1 MSHMPLRMP
10 PPLSK
15 VDDEI
20 EIGRTG
26 GTGDINLGPHA
37 LKPNPFMTCWVVKV
51 SAATFREPPLL
62 A

>member
-1 MSHMPLRMP
+1 MP

-51 SAATFREPPLL
+51 SAATFRVPPVL